1 MGLGKGPS
9 RGEAPTPAQR
19 VSGRP
24 NKDPALPDCQGW
36 AARGSAFPLRHP
48 ATPSSPYPGHYLVL
62 LVSPPLSAP
71 PHLAQP
77 PSLLPCIPAPLAS
90 PASKVCTG
98 SSRPSLIHSVN
109 MH

>member
-1 MGLGKGPS
+1 MGLGKPISGGGTRPS
-9 RGEAPTPAQR
+9 PEGVRASKQA
-19 VSGRP
+19 
-24 NKDPALPDCQGW
+24 PALPDCQGW
-36 AARGSAFPLRHP
+36 AAKRPAFPLRHP
-48 ATPSSPYPGHYLVL
+48 AAPFSPHPGHYLVL

-77 PSLLPCIPAPLAS
+77 PSLLPYIPAPIAS
-90 PASKVCTG
+90 PASKGCTG